1 MCVCVCVCVCVIL
14 FSPFFSSIVLPPSK
28 EEQVSSGDV
37 RRCELRREKEDEAV
51 PAETVG
57 GRGGGCRELNA
68 SVSMM
73 AL

>member
-1 MCVCVCVCVCVIL
+1 MCVIL

-37 RRCELRREKEDEAV
+37 RRGEPRCEKEDEATT
-51 PAETVG
+51 ADCG
-57 GRGGGCRELNA
+57 GNSGGGLNA